1 MAPEVASNNG
11 ELAAEQA
18 YVTAL
23 YERLD
28 ALRDSTK
35 GRLAEVY
42 TRPTAEN
49 DQAYSEREQ
58 RSQEYRDRAAELDA
72 AERNLCFGR
81 LDFDDEDDTLYIGR
95 IGLRSEDHETILADS
110 ARPALLPR
118 HRQGPDGR
126 DPSAAPAPGRPPG
139 RRRGRRRPRLGRR

>member
-1 MAPEVASNNG
+1 MSHFKNSTAREVPSNNG

-28 ALRDSTK
+28 ALRAGAL

-42 TRPTAEN
+42 AGLTAEN

-58 RSQEYRDRAAELDA
+58 MSQEYRDRAAELDA

-81 LDFDDEDDTLYIGR
+81 IDFDAGDDTLYIGR
-95 IGLRSEDHETILADS
+95 VGLRNEDHETILADWR
-110 ARPALLPR
+110 ARAAEPFY
-118 HRQGPDGR
+118 R
-126 DPSAAPAPGRPPG
+126 DRKST
-139 RRRGRRRPRLGRR
+139 RLNSSH